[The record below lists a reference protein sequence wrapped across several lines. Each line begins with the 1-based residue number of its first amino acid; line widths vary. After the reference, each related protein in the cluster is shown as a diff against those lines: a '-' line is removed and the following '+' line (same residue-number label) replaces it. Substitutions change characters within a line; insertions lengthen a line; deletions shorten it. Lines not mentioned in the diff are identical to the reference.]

1 MNISEILARNARTFP
16 DNIALVE
23 RLLGKGL
30 RKKITWKQ
38 FDEKVNRIANAL
50 LERGIGKG

>member
-16 DNIALVE
+16 DDIALVE

-30 RKKITWKQ
+30 RKK
-38 FDEKVNRIANAL
+38 NH
-50 LERGIGKG
+50 LEAI